1 MCAPK
6 NGINMTNIFDQIG
19 SIGLMPVIVI
29 EDADA
34 AVPLAEALIE
44 GGLPLAEVTFR
55 TAAAGKAIAAMAKVP
70 GLLLGAGT
78 VMKPEHVDQAMD
90 LGATFALAPN
100 FSPKTAEYALKKGLP
115 FVPGVLTPSEMGM
128 ALDAGFSVQKFFP
141 AEPAGGAP
149 FLKAVSAPV
158 RGIRFVPTGSIDLAK
173 LPSYLQVS
181 SVLAV
186 GGSWMVAPKLIADKN
201 WKEITRLAA
210 EAVAVVRA
218 TRG

>member
-1 MCAPK
+1 
-6 NGINMTNIFDQIG
+6 MTNIFDQIA

-29 EDADA
+29 EDAEA
-34 AVPLAEALIE
+34 AVPLAEALIA

-55 TAAAGKAIAAMAKVP
+55 TQAAGKAIAAMAKVP

-78 VMKPEHVDQAMD
+78 VMKPEQVDQAID
-90 LGATFALAPN
+90 LGATFALAPHY
-100 FSPKTAEYALKKGLP
+100 SAKTAEYALKKGLP
-115 FVPGVLTPSEMGM
+115 FVPGVVTPSEMVT

-141 AEPAGGAP
+141 AESAGGAP
-149 FLKAVSAPV
+149 FLKAVSAPI

-201 WKEITRLAA
+201 WTEITRLAA
-210 EAVAVVRA
+210 EAVAVVKQ

>member
-1 MCAPK
+1 MS
-6 NGINMTNIFDQIG
+6 NIFDQIG
-19 SIGLMPVIVI
+19 KIGLMPVIVI
-29 EDADA
+29 EDAEA
-34 AVPLAEALIE
+34 AVPLAEALIA

-78 VMKPEHVDQAMD
+78 VMQPEQVDQAID
-90 LGATFALAPN
+90 LGATFALAPS
-100 FSPKTAEYALKKGLP
+100 FIPKTAEYALKKGLP
-115 FVPGVLTPSEMGM
+115 FVPGVLTPSEMGA
-128 ALDAGFSVQKFFP
+128 ALDAGFAVQKFFP

-149 FLKAVSAPV
+149 FLRAVSAPV

-173 LPSYLQVS
+173 LPSYLEIS

-186 GGSWMVAPKLIADKN
+186 GGSWMVAPKLIADRN

>member
-1 MCAPK
+1 MQ
-6 NGINMTNIFDQIG
+6 NIFDKIG

-29 EDADA
+29 EDAEA
-34 AVPLAEALIE
+34 AVPLAEALIA

-78 VMKPEHVDQAMD
+78 VMKPEQVDQAMD
-90 LGATFALAPN
+90 LGATFALAPS
-100 FSPKTAEYALKKGLP
+100 FIPKTAEYALKKGLP
-115 FVPGVLTPSEMGM
+115 FVPGVLTPSEMGA
-128 ALDAGFSVQKFFP
+128 ALEAGFSVQKFFP

-173 LPSYLQVS
+173 LPSYLQIS

-186 GGSWMVAPKLIADKN
+186 GGSWMVAPQLIANKN

-210 EAVAVVRA
+210 EAVAVVQKIRPA
-218 TRG
+218 A

>member
-1 MCAPK
+1 
-6 NGINMTNIFDQIG
+6 MTELFDQIS

-29 EDADA
+29 EDAEA
-34 AVPLAEALIE
+34 AVPLAEALIA

-55 TAAAGKAIAAMAKVP
+55 TPAAGKAIAAMAKVP

-78 VMKPEHVDQAMD
+78 VMTPDQVDQAAD
-90 LGATFALAPN
+90 LGARFALAPH
-100 FSPKTAEYALKKGLP
+100 FAPKTAEHARKKGLP
-115 FVPGVLTPSEMGM
+115 FVPGVVTPGEMGA
-128 ALDAGFSVQKFFP
+128 ALDAGFAVQKFFP

-149 FLKAVSAPV
+149 FLKAVSAPM

-173 LPSYLQVS
+173 LPAYLGVP

-186 GGSWMVAPKLIADKN
+186 GGSWMVAPKLIAERN

-210 EAVAVVRA
+210 EAVAVVKTA
-218 TRG
+218 RGV

>member
-1 MCAPK
+1 
-6 NGINMTNIFDQIG
+6 MTNIFDTIG
-19 SIGLMPVIVI
+19 SIGLMPVIVVERE
-29 EDADA
+29 ED

-55 TAAAGKAIAAMAKVP
+55 TAAAAKVIAAMAKVP

-78 VMKPEHVDQAMD
+78 VMKPEQVDQAID
-90 LGATFALAPN
+90 LGARFALAPG
-100 FSPKTAEYALKKGLP
+100 FIAATAERALQKSFP
-115 FVPGVLTPSEMGM
+115 FVPGVMTPSEISA

-141 AEPAGGAP
+141 AEPAGGAN
-149 FLKAVSAPV
+149 FIKAVSAPLKGV
-158 RGIRFVPTGSIDLAK
+158 RFVPTGSIDLAR

-186 GGSWMVAPKLIADKN
+186 GGSWMVAPKLIQDRN

-210 EAVAVVRA
+210 EAVAVVKQHRP
-218 TRG
+218 